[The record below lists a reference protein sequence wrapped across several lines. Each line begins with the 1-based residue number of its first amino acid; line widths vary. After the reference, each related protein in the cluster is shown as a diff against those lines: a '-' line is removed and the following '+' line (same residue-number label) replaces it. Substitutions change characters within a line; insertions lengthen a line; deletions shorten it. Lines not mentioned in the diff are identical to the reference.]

1 MATATKKKATAKA
14 KKATAARKAKNAAK
28 SAENAYLKPAKAS
41 VDLSYKPKISAL
53 NQEISRNR
61 TQGSALLDRSKG
73 YNDQVGAKDTEY
85 QTKQE
90 ALGALLQ
97 SSTKATNA
105 EALAR
110 IDADQAKNPT
120 AAAATSGGDA
130 SASEQAGKMAGEYAA
145 LRGRSQAM
153 GQAGEQR
160 ANENASTWNE
170 LSNSTHQARQ
180 QQGSETYNRLLTSL
194 ANNDIKL
201 HQDKKALKSTKG
213 DLVAKAVSDL
223 KQQDFEN
230 TAASKALGYKYD
242 DLATRAAI
250 AKGAQDTSRANAKT
264 SASARRDAANTSAAA
279 SRDNAATAANSR
291 ERAAAIK
298 AAATRSSSKES
309 QQSKTAKL
317 TINNVYAEYKR
328 LMGNPRKKN
337 GKVVGH
343 WNGVSVAAHIRSQ
356 GVTGVLLNAASD
368 LYYGNGKLSATRIQ
382 QLRQAGVEIPREWL
396 PKASRKKKK

>member
-1 MATATKKKATAKA
+1 MATATKKKASAKA
-14 KKATAARKAKNAAK
+14 KADAARKAKNARK
-28 SAENAYLKPAKAS
+28 TAENAYLKPAKAQ
-41 VDLSYKPKISAL
+41 VDLAYKPKISAL

-73 YNDQVGAKDTEY
+73 YTDQAGAKDTEY
-85 QTKQE
+85 QTKQD

-97 SSTKATNA
+97 ARTKETNA
-105 EALAR
+105 GALAA
-110 IDADQAKNPT
+110 IDSERANSKT
-120 AAAATSGGDA
+120 APAASSGGAA
-130 SASEQAGKMAGEYAA
+130 SAAEQASKMDAEYAA
-145 LRGRSQAM
+145 LKGRSTLM

-160 ANENASTWNE
+160 ASENAGTWSE

-201 HQDKKALKSTKG
+201 HQTKKDLKSTKG

-230 TAASKALGYKYD
+230 DAASKALGYKYD

-250 AKGAQDTSRANAKT
+250 AKGAQDTSRANANT

-298 AAATRSSSKES
+298 AAATRSNSKES
-309 QQSKTAKL
+309 QDSKTAKL

-328 LMGNPRKKN
+328 LMGQPRKKN
-337 GKVVGH
+337 GKVVGK

-368 LYYGNGKLSATRIQ
+368 LYYGKHLSATRIQ
-382 QLRQAGVEIPREWL
+382 QLKQAGVEIPNEWL
-396 PKASRKKKK
+396 PKPSRKKK